1 MWLGILMLHDSG
13 SGAAGKNSGHALE
26 ASVTALTIFSAL
38 ATNVC
43 RERERGADMSVARL
57 GFLQGGG
64 EAAAG
69 SSGSDG
75 SGWEVARASAH
86 VLLLAD
92 VLSLHGQEQ
101 LQARAMETA
110 AALASAQQGGGGGS
124 GGGGGVEGHSD
135 AAQRAGT
142 GEVECGGGGAG
153 GGDLTRLALAVEC
166 ALAGL
171 PTPAGLLPLLYICR
185 CVCCCM
191 LLLLLLCIPVCML
204 LLLLLYIPV
213 ISLF

>member
-1 MWLGILMLHDSG
+1 VWLGILMLHDSG

-64 EAAAG
+64 EAAGGGGGG
-69 SSGSDG
+69 SDDG

-135 AAQRAGT
+135 AAQRAGA

-153 GGDLTRLALAVEC
+153 GRDLTRLALAVEC

-191 LLLLLLCIPVCML
+191 LLLLCIPVYML

-213 ISLF
+213 IYLF

>member
-13 SGAAGKNSGHALE
+13 SGAAGKTSGHALE

-64 EAAAG
+64 EG
-69 SSGSDG
+69 GGGGGVSDG

-101 LQARAMETA
+101 LQARAMQTA
-110 AALASAQQGGGGGS
+110 VALASAQQGGGRS
-124 GGGGGVEGHSD
+124 GGGGGVAGHSD
-135 AAQRAGT
+135 AAQRAGV
-142 GEVECGGGGAG
+142 GEVKFGGGGAG
-153 GGDLTRLALAVEC
+153 GGDMTRLALAVEC

-185 CVCCCM
+185 CVCCCIR
-191 LLLLLLCIPVCML
+191 LLLCIPVCMPL
-204 LLLLLYIPV
+204 LVLLYIPV
-213 ISLF
+213 VCLF